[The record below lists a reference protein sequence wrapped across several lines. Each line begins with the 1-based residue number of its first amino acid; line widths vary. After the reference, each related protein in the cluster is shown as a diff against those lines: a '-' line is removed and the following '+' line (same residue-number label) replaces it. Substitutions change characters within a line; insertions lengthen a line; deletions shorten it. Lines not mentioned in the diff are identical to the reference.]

1 MLNVG
6 TRIAAAG
13 TAATLDERSDA
24 VCARLA
30 CHAAIRAGDAMAP
43 VQVQAL
49 LMDLD
54 RIDLGAHCPH
64 GRPVVRTLD
73 YRELADW
80 FDR

>member
-1 MLNVG
+1 
-6 TRIAAAG
+6 
-13 TAATLDERSDA
+13 
-24 VCARLA
+24 
-30 CHAAIRAGDAMAP
+30 

-49 LMDLD
+49 LKDLD
-54 RIDLGAHCPH
+54 AIDLGAHCPH